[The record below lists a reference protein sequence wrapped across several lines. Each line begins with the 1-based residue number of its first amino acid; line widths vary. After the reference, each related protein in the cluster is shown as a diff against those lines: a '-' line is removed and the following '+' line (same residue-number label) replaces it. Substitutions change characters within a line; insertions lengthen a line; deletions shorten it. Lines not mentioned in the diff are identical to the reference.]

1 MDAMKSNT
9 IVLIHGLWL
18 TPRSWELF
26 SGLYE
31 KRGCRVLAPA
41 WPRMKGEV
49 EEIRRDPSALAGLGV
64 VEIADHYEEVLRG
77 LGEPPI
83 LMGHSFGGLI
93 VQILLDRGLGR
104 AGVAIDSAAPKGVFR
119 LPFSAIRAASPVLS
133 NPASYWGTVA
143 LTFAQF
149 RYGFANAMTEE
160 TARAAYERYAI
171 PGPGRPIFQAAT
183 ANLHAAA
190 ATKVNYLNHDR
201 APLLLIA
208 GSEDHQAPA
217 SMNRSNYRKYSRSR
231 ALTELRELAGRS
243 HLIIAQEGW
252 QEVAEYALTWTQ
264 TLPIAGASIP
274 RLRDFPV
281 RAVEAFQSD

>member
-1 MDAMKSNT
+1 MKSNT

-26 SGLYE
+26 SSFFERCGW
-31 KRGCRVLAPA
+31 RVLAPA

-64 VEIADHYEEVLRG
+64 LEIADHYENVLRG
-77 LGEPPI
+77 LSAPPI

-93 VQILLDRGLGR
+93 VQMLLDRGLGS

-119 LPFSAIRAASPVLS
+119 LPFSAIRAAKPVLS
-133 NPASYWGTVA
+133 NPANYRRTVA
-143 LTFAQF
+143 LSLPQF
-149 RYGFANAMTEE
+149 QYGFANTMGEHA
-160 TARAAYERYAI
+160 ARAAYERYVI

-183 ANLHAAA
+183 ANLHASA
-190 ATKVNYLNHDR
+190 ATRVNYLNHDR

-208 GSEDHQAPA
+208 GGADHQVPP
-217 SMNRSNYRKYSRSR
+217 SMNRSNYRKYAGSR
-231 ALTELRELAGRS
+231 AITEFREFAGRS
-243 HLIIAQEGW
+243 HLITAQEGW
-252 QEVAEYALTWTQ
+252 QEVAEYALTWAQ
-264 TLPIAGASIP
+264 CLPVAGAWAP
-274 RLRDFPV
+274 RLKDYYPR